1 MSKYDEDLELKE
13 DEEIEELDET
23 EDDANSDNPKYFNKC
38 RDNGVEWYTGE
49 TKVTGTFS
57 QRKWISKIKKLAE
70 KRPDEVEI
78 VVENTDGSIVA
89 HLPLSYIKISPPK
102 KVSEEQK
109 ERMRLQAQKNIAEGK
124 LGRKKKEVSE
134 NTDT

>member
-1 MSKYDEDLELKE
+1 MLTNLLHTISLLYKSTLSYGTLN
-13 DEEIEELDET
+13 T
-23 EDDANSDNPKYFNKC
+23 Q
-38 RDNGVEWYTGE
+38 VEKSTF
-49 TKVTGTFS
+49 KKLSVSVTGTFS

-134 NTDT
+134 NTDI